1 MGGFI
6 MRCFIFAGTS
16 TWRLV
21 AGAILVVFLAGC
33 AATVELAAPEED
45 LAAKRFIT
53 EEGKANIYVTREDQ
67 FTGSAVLFQLVV
79 DQHVIGGI
87 APGTYHMIPV
97 EPGHHSISVT
107 TAENQSIEEVN
118 AEASHSYFFEVKP
131 QMGWFAARAEVD
143 PLSEEEG
150 RAAIAEN
157 ALAEGI
163 DSLD

>member
-1 MGGFI
+1 
-6 MRCFIFAGTS
+6 
-16 TWRLV
+16 
-21 AGAILVVFLAGC
+21 
-33 AATVELAAPEED
+33 
-45 LAAKRFIT
+45 
-53 EEGKANIYVTREDQ
+53 
-67 FTGSAVLFQLVV
+67 
-79 DQHVIGGI
+79 
-87 APGTYHMIPV
+87 MIPV